1 MEKDSRI
8 KLYQNEEFKGILYT
22 KTKGVLNANGKYI
35 MILNNNELYAQNN
48 SFSLLYEEAKK
59 NNLDILGFS
68 SMISENE
75 DIINKNLNLNNYFDT
90 DIVFQPNI
98 SRILCYN
105 ISQPCSE
112 MVTAGGTVD
121 RFLQYLSA
129 FRAVPEGERNGRE
142 YKYVTEVTYGTVYHT
157 GRQSVGR

>member
-1 MEKDSRI
+1 
-8 KLYQNEEFKGILYT
+8 
-22 KTKGVLNANGKYI
+22 

-48 SFSLLYEEAKK
+48 SFSLLYEEAEK

-105 ISQPCSE
+105 ISDYKIVRKNVS
-112 MVTAGGTVD
+112 
-121 RFLQYLSA
+121 LSII
-129 FRAVPEGERNGRE
+129 
-142 YKYVTEVTYGTVYHT
+142 
-157 GRQSVGR
+157 